1 MFRFTWDR
9 LLFFSESSLLRNN
22 SSNFNIPASGSN
34 KKATYTHAGKLIL
47 TSVYDGVDY
56 RTTANA
62 ALKNTRNDSKYC
74 YFQLGGETLWEN
86 MTVDV
91 TSALK
96 CKSELDLQKK
106 IEKANVDYKSQLVI
120 EEIMVY

>member
-1 MFRFTWDR
+1 
-9 LLFFSESSLLRNN
+9 
-22 SSNFNIPASGSN
+22 
-34 KKATYTHAGKLIL
+34 
-47 TSVYDGVDY
+47 
-56 RTTANA
+56 
-62 ALKNTRNDSKYC
+62 
-74 YFQLGGETLWEN
+74 

>member
-1 MFRFTWDR
+1 MAEKCYIAHNTRTDEY
-9 LLFFSESSLLRNN
+9 LAEKLLRG
-22 SSNFNIPASGSN
+22 F
-34 KKATYTHAGKLIL
+34 Y
-47 TSVYDGVDY
+47 
-56 RTTANA
+56 
-62 ALKNTRNDSKYC
+62 
-74 YFQLGGETLWEN
+74 